1 MEVRDE
7 RWMQRDDATR
17 PETIPTSGRRVT
29 TTTSKRFR
37 MLGRGRPRPPPIS
50 RACCEASLS
59 HRGELIWAEVLQ
71 RTGADMKEMLIA
83 PLVVTM
89 IAVRESRRRR

>member
-1 MEVRDE
+1 MDARD
-7 RWMQRDDATR
+7 RR
-17 PETIPTSGRRVT
+17 P
-29 TTTSKRFR
+29 
-37 MLGRGRPRPPPIS
+37 S
-50 RACCEASLS
+50 RARVAKPALS